1 MGRKNNNDRPFPI
14 QCSSSQMEYR
24 DTRSGGLFQG
34 ANSRFEGIL
43 VIRQL
48 HVDVQP
54 IKKRDQNTQA
64 KLLFHQQNIF
74 PGKRSWSHIEII
86 MKSKHGHHRR
96 IIIEKSQGM
105 RCTCF
110 VLVRREDLQHKF
122 QSPTTNHCSEFQP
135 LGEALN
141 LNQKCGEPVFGGF
154 KSCRKYQ
161 SVQRDIFFDG

>member
-74 PGKRSWSHIEII
+74 SREKKLVTYRNYHEIQTWTP
-86 MKSKHGHHRR
+86 SKNYH
-96 IIIEKSQGM
+96 
-105 RCTCF
+105 
-110 VLVRREDLQHKF
+110 
-122 QSPTTNHCSEFQP
+122 
-135 LGEALN
+135 
-141 LNQKCGEPVFGGF
+141 
-154 KSCRKYQ
+154 
-161 SVQRDIFFDG
+161 